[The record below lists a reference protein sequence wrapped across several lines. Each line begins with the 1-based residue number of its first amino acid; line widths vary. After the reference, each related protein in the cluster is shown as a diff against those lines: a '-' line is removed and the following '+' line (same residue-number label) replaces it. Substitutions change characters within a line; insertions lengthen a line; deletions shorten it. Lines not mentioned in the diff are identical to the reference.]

1 MTDPSDTP
9 ASGADEAN
17 WEAVARFLAGE
28 CSPAEA
34 EALRGWV
41 GAAPERARMVA
52 GLEAALGKTD
62 YAPPAGLDVE
72 SALHKVRARLHTDSV
87 IPISAARS
95 RRAAEI
101 AGAAQQPAAD
111 VVAAPS
117 GSSPRRTMGWSWY
130 APRVAAA
137 LLLVAGSAWFL
148 RSRPAGTGSAERTVA
163 TAIGQR
169 QAIALPDGSSA
180 ILGPSSELVIVAGY
194 AEGTRTVRLKGEA
207 LFTVS
212 HDAAHPFAVETQG
225 TRITDVGT
233 EFSVSSDAETGVTV
247 AVREGAVELRKSA
260 DGAPAQLNKGDR
272 AVVGRDASA
281 MIVRGGASDDDF
293 AFTRGAL
300 VFRDSPI
307 AEVVADVRRWYGVE
321 IVPGT
326 VAMSSSH
333 VTATFSNESRA
344 EALNVIALALGAV
357 VEMRGDSALL
367 RPRILRP
374 PR

>member
-1 MTDPSDTP
+1 
-9 ASGADEAN
+9 
-17 WEAVARFLAGE
+17 
-28 CSPAEA
+28 
-34 EALRGWV
+34 
-41 GAAPERARMVA
+41 
-52 GLEAALGKTD
+52 
-62 YAPPAGLDVE
+62 
-72 SALHKVRARLHTDSV
+72 
-87 IPISAARS
+87 
-95 RRAAEI
+95 
-101 AGAAQQPAAD
+101 
-111 VVAAPS
+111 
-117 GSSPRRTMGWSWY
+117 
-130 APRVAAA
+130 
-137 LLLVAGSAWFL
+137 
-148 RSRPAGTGSAERTVA
+148 
-163 TAIGQR
+163 
-169 QAIALPDGSSA
+169 
-180 ILGPSSELVIVAGY
+180 
-194 AEGTRTVRLKGEA
+194 
-207 LFTVS
+207 
-212 HDAAHPFAVETQG
+212 
-225 TRITDVGT
+225 
-233 EFSVSSDAETGVTV
+233 
-247 AVREGAVELRKSA
+247 VELRKSA